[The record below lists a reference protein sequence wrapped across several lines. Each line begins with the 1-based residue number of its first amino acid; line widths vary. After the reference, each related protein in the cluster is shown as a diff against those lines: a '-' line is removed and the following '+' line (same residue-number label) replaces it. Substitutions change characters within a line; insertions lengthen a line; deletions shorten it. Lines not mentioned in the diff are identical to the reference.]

1 LKKDLSVLPKLRG
14 AAGQHKRRQTPV
26 PPALSH
32 AIRYTGAVGDRPV
45 DPCLR
50 PPEIAGTVDQE
61 GMRQL
66 ELFAEHIIPA
76 FR

>member
-1 LKKDLSVLPKLRG
+1 MSGPLS
-14 AAGQHKRRQTPV
+14 RRPFSVSEKT
-26 PPALSH
+26 
-32 AIRYTGAVGDRPV
+32 IRYTGAVGDRPV
-45 DPCLR
+45 DPCFR

-61 GMRQL
+61 EMRQL

>member
-1 LKKDLSVLPKLRG
+1 
-14 AAGQHKRRQTPV
+14 
-26 PPALSH
+26 
-32 AIRYTGAVGDRPV
+32 
-45 DPCLR
+45 LR